1 MLGVLDGS
9 KGPKAARPGKEDAM
23 WFVGLNLL
31 LATWLLVSAF
41 ALPHSPASAATSAVA
56 AVVVAVVAV
65 VAKARP
71 PVRFVISAVGV
82 VLGFAALLMP
92 DVGAPA
98 RVNVALVGALLF
110 ALSIISPKPAG
121 EDHATPTAPNARA

>member
-1 MLGVLDGS
+1 
-9 KGPKAARPGKEDAM
+9 M

-41 ALPHSPASAATSAVA
+41 ALPNSPASAATSFA
-56 AVVVAVVAV
+56 AAIVVAVVAI

-82 VLGFAALLMP
+82 ALGFAALLMP
-92 DVGAPA
+92 GVGALA
-98 RVNVALVGALLF
+98 RANVAIVGALLF
-110 ALSIISPKPAG
+110 ALSIISPKPVGEAG
-121 EDHATPTAPNARA
+121 EAGETPTPPTTPTTPTSPNAHA